1 MDHKLIF
8 FKHKRGLRQG
18 NPLSPMLFIL
28 VADTLSR
35 FLKNAETQ
43 MHTPTFIHTK
53 AIQFADDTVI
63 IAEAHPTTLKV
74 IARIL
79 RVYEELTGLK
89 INRNKSS
96 FVPMA
101 IPVQL
106 TGVVSEILDSTD
118 SRLPIKYLGL
128 PLTIRKPRKILF
140 QPMLEALQRRIEGW
154 TASLLTFGGRVTL
167 VKAVLSA
174 ILLHFMQ
181 AMRMPKGV
189 IRHID
194 RMQRKFLWKGMEICK
209 GINCLVN

>member
-1 MDHKLIF
+1 
-8 FKHKRGLRQG
+8 
-18 NPLSPMLFIL
+18 
-28 VADTLSR
+28 
-35 FLKNAETQ
+35 

-89 INRNKSS
+89 ININKSY

-101 IPVQL
+101 ILVQL

-128 PLTIRKPRKILF
+128 PIKYWGCR
-140 QPMLEALQRRIEGW
+140 
-154 TASLLTFGGRVTL
+154 
-167 VKAVLSA
+167 
-174 ILLHFMQ
+174 
-181 AMRMPKGV
+181 
-189 IRHID
+189 
-194 RMQRKFLWKGMEICK
+194 
-209 GINCLVN
+209 